1 MLLNIIKY
9 FGVVM
14 KKLIYN
20 LILPCT
26 FIAILLW
33 SVIGVSQDR
42 HFYDIQYQQN
52 KTADHIGIRHQDLM
66 SVTDNLL
73 SYMVKQRPDLEMQF
87 GVKGEIREIFDEREK
102 LHMIDVVNLYMG
114 VVYIG
119 IALSAFVAV
128 SVVALCK
135 TDGLK
140 TVRKTLRKKYKW
152 SAIGILLVAGSFG
165 IVIATNFQWF
175 WTNFHYVFF
184 TNDLWMLDPRVSIM
198 INMFPL
204 NFFFA
209 MCRQILICF
218 VIWCAAVRLV
228 LADFGNRPK
237 WLRSKREYGDVI

>member
-1 MLLNIIKY
+1 
-9 FGVVM
+9 M
-14 KKLIYN
+14 KKLTYN

-52 KTADHIGIRHQDLM
+52 KTAEHIGIRHEDLM

-73 SYMVKQRPDLEMQF
+73 SYMVKQRDDLEMKF
-87 GVKGEIREIFDEREK
+87 GVNGRLREIFDEREK

-114 VVYIG
+114 VIYVAMG
-119 IALSAFVAV
+119 LSAFVAV
-128 SVVALCK
+128 SVICLCR
-135 TDGLK
+135 TDGINL
-140 TVRKTLRKKYKW
+140 VCKTLRKKYKG
-152 SAIGILLVAGSFG
+152 AAVGLLLAAGSFG

-184 TNDLWMLDPRVSIM
+184 TNDLWQLDPRVSIM

-204 NFFFA
+204 EFFFA
-209 MCRQILICF
+209 MCKEILICF
-218 VIWCAAVRLV
+218 VIWCLVVRLV
-228 LADFGNRPK
+228 IADFGNRPR